1 MTSIIHPSLPA
12 FLVGLF
18 VLIFYRKNLN
28 YLALMSALISFILCL
43 ILEPGLYK
51 GLRIVNYEVF
61 ALKVDKLS
69 LFFSYVFS
77 IIGFLGLLYALKVED
92 RIQIGSALMY
102 MGCAIGVALAYD
114 LLSFYL
120 FWEGLAVCAVMLII
134 SARTKEA
141 YFSSIRYILVHAVS
155 GLSLFLGFL
164 TLYLHYGISNIE
176 NLKTIAY
183 TLPYFLVLLAFVI
196 NAAVPPFNAWLP
208 DSYPNA
214 TIYGSVFLSAFTTKS
229 AVYALVRIFPG
240 EQILAIA
247 GALMAFYGVIF
258 ATLENNPRRLLSY
271 HIISQVGFMVCG
283 IGLGSVE
290 ALNGASAHAFAHII
304 YKGLLFMSAGAVI
317 YATGIERI
325 HLLGGFAK
333 KNPWIALYFFI
344 GGLSISGVP
353 LTSGFVSKSITI
365 HAASLLHRPFEYL
378 LMEMASVGTFFSI
391 VLKMGYFIFFNE
403 LKPYDTR
410 PIPWNMHLAMILAS
424 SLCILIGIFPHVY
437 YQFLPYPI
445 EYEPYTYKHTVGIIS
460 LFTSTALVFFMVK
473 HVITPKPKIN
483 LDTDWFYITGS
494 RLLYKVLNKILEPL
508 EYRYVGEFY
517 RIIIDKNFIYLRN
530 KIKQFN
536 EIFLNVFNL
545 KFPIKLIKLS
555 NKISLFFDG
564 YLIKYVQLFIIFLC
578 IFYLI
583 ILLTSF

>member
-1 MTSIIHPSLPA
+1 MISIIHPSLPA
-12 FLVGLF
+12 LLTALLMF
-18 VLIFYRKNLN
+18 VFYRKSLN
-28 YLALMSALISFILCL
+28 YLALMAALSSLIISLN
-43 ILEPGLYK
+43 LEPGLYA
-51 GLRIVNYEVF
+51 GIDILGYEVF
-61 ALKVDKLS
+61 VIKVDKLS

-92 RIQIGSALMY
+92 RIQISSALMY

-120 FWEGLAVCAVMLII
+120 FWEGLAVCAVLLII
-134 SARTKEA
+134 SARSKEA

-155 GLSLFLGFL
+155 GLSLFLGL
-164 TLYLHYGISNIE
+164 SLLYLEYGISSIE
-176 NLKTIAY
+176 NLRVLEN

-196 NAAVPPFNAWLP
+196 NAAVPPLNAWLP

-229 AVYALVRIFPG
+229 AVYALVRVFPG

-283 IGLGSVE
+283 AGLGSFE

-317 YATGIERI
+317 YATGIEKI

-333 KNPWIALYFFI
+333 KNPWIALYFFV

-391 VLKMGYFIFFNE
+391 VLKMGYYIFFNTTKTYE
-403 LKPYDTR
+403 TK

-424 SLCILIGIFPHVY
+424 LLCILIGIFPSFY
-437 YQFLPYPI
+437 YKFLPYPL
-445 EYEPYTYKHTVGIIS
+445 EYQPYTYSHVIGVVS

-473 HVITPKPKIN
+473 HLIAPKPKIN
-483 LDTDWFYITGS
+483 LDTDWFYITGGKFIYK
-494 RLLYKVLNKILEPL
+494 LLFKILEPL
-508 EYRYVGEFY
+508 EYKYIGEFY
-517 RIIIDKNFIYLRN
+517 RTIVDKILIYLRN
-530 KIKQFN
+530 KVK
-536 EIFLNVFNL
+536 EFNL
-545 KFPIKLIKLS
+545 LLLEILNFKLPIKLTFLS
-555 NKISLFFDG
+555 NKVSLFFDG
-564 YLIKYVQLFIIFLC
+564 YLIKYIQIFILALS

-583 ILLTSF
+583 VLIIKF